1 MSQKD
6 LKIYLKSL
14 KKNQLEDQIIDLYK
28 RFKDVKSYYDFAF
41 NPKEDKLLAECK
53 FKITKEYFP
62 ENGRKPKA
70 RRSVA
75 HKYIRKFIQ
84 LGVENSIIA
93 DVMLYNI
100 EVAQAFSSEK
110 YIKQE
115 SFYISMLKSFEEA
128 IDFINENALM
138 AEFVSRIDKIV
149 NFTILNNWF
158 NKAVFEKVSLSR
170 IV

>member
-128 IDFINENALM
+128 IVFINENALM